1 MRDYHK
7 KPNKSQ
13 IYREGIGFLERM
25 FYIFLGKLLL
35 FRTPVHGNDFETLSS
50 TKYTKYAK
58 ILDTPVSSKGSKE
71 PLLPACPPAE
81 KVLTFPAGGQHRKSA
96 RLQRVLRDRND
107 DCSFCVFCVFCV
119 LCG

>member
-50 TKYTKYAK
+50 TKYAK
-58 ILDTPVSSKGSKE
+58 IMDTPVSSKGSKE
-71 PLLPACPPAE
+71 PLLPACPPAARRGTAQE
-81 KVLTFPAGGQHRKSA
+81 VSATSA
-96 RLQRVLRDRND
+96 RFERQE
-107 DCSFCVFCVFCV
+107 
-119 LCG
+119 